1 LSRAKFSNIL
11 TPTLRSDRRGDVAG
25 RGRSR
30 RDPTDQPEDGMVD
43 PAIIAP
49 RSLRV
54 AAFTAAAAATPARS
68 RPRLITPGRPSERR
82 TSMSS
87 PSQSRILCALVVI
100 LATLAVFAVVTLAG
114 PPAAEAQRKKILNIA
129 AKEPDTLDPHSSTL
143 GQSQAIARFMFRGL
157 TRFAIKDGK
166 VTTAEVEPD
175 LAESWTMS
183 PDGTIWTFKLRK
195 GVQFHKGFGELTAE
209 DVKFSFERQINKTPG
224 TRYGVN
230 LDVIKSIEVV
240 DPHTVQIVLKA
251 YDAIFLLRMV
261 GYQQGY
267 IVSKKAAT
275 NPEQFKW
282 NPVGTG
288 PFYFDRH
295 SPREKVVLKVF
306 DQFHAGRPQI
316 DEVHYFDVPEDA
328 TKLIGL
334 EKGTFDLLYPEAVTA
349 DFADQVKK
357 MGAVI
362 DRRGPGQQER
372 FYIDMTKP
380 PFDDARVRKAFMH
393 AIDRKAIKETM
404 YPGGLARVASS
415 CVPPGYFG
423 HVPMSFP
430 EHNPA
435 LAKKLLAE
443 AGHPNGFTIKN
454 YFISKSFFYPKV
466 LTLAQ
471 EQLKQ
476 VGINVELQLVEHA
489 TFHENIRKNLNPFVL
504 YGGTRITDA
513 DPWLSLFFDSKEIPD
528 PATGNKGTNFAH
540 YRGIDDLLAA
550 GRVERDQ
557 KKRAAIYAETQKRLE
572 RDLVCLPIQDVANQ
586 WARNPKRV
594 SNPFDPNYGEFSLH
608 YSYNYPELLKIIN

>member
-1 LSRAKFSNIL
+1 MLSQKSSRFPL
-11 TPTLRSDRRGDVAG
+11 TLVA
-25 RGRSR
+25 
-30 RDPTDQPEDGMVD
+30 
-43 PAIIAP
+43 
-49 RSLRV
+49 SLAVLSAV
-54 AAFTAAAAATPARS
+54 ALA
-68 RPRLITPGRPSERR
+68 
-82 TSMSS
+82 
-87 PSQSRILCALVVI
+87 ALVE
-100 LATLAVFAVVTLAG
+100 
-114 PPAAEAQRKKILNIA
+114 PPSADAQRKKVLNIA
-129 AKEPDTLDPHSSTL
+129 AKEPDSLDPHASII

-175 LAESWTMS
+175 LAESWTLS
-183 PDGTIWTFKLRK
+183 PEGTIWTFKLKK

-209 DVKFSFERQINKTPG
+209 DVKFSFERQINRGPG
-224 TRYGVN
+224 LRFGVN
-230 LDVIKSIEVV
+230 LEVIKSIEVV
-240 DPHTVQIVLKA
+240 DPHTVQIALKSF
-251 YDAIFLLRMV
+251 DPIFLLRMV

-267 IVSKKAAT
+267 IISKKAAEKYG
-275 NPEQFKW
+275 EQFKW

-295 SPREKVVLKVF
+295 SPREKVVLKAF
-306 DQFHAGRPQI
+306 DKFYGGRPQI
-316 DEVHYFDVPEDA
+316 DEINYFDVPEDS

-334 EKGTFDLLYPEAVTA
+334 EKGTFDLLYPEVVTA

-362 DRRGPGQQER
+362 DRRGPGGQER
-372 FYIDMTKP
+372 FYINMTKP
-380 PFDDARVRKAFMH
+380 PFDDIRVRKAFMH

-404 YPGGLARVASS
+404 YPGGLARVAPS
-415 CVPPGYFG
+415 CLPPGYFG
-423 HVPMSFP
+423 HIPMEFP
-430 EHNPA
+430 EYNPE

-471 EQLKQ
+471 EQLRK
-476 VGINVELQLVEHA
+476 VGIIVELQVVEHA
-489 TFHENIRKNLNPFVL
+489 TFHENIRKNLDPFVL

-540 YRGIDDLLAA
+540 YRAIDDLLAA
-550 GRVERDQ
+550 GRVERDV
-557 KKRAAIYAETQKRLE
+557 KKRAAIYHEAQKRIQ
-572 RDLVCLPIQDVANQ
+572 RDLVCLPISDVPGQ

-594 SNPFDPNYGEFSLH
+594 STPFDPEYGEFSLH
-608 YSYNYPELLKIIN
+608 YSYNYPELLKVLN

>member
-1 LSRAKFSNIL
+1 ME
-11 TPTLRSDRRGDVAG
+11 RGI
-25 RGRSR
+25 SM
-30 RDPTDQPEDGMVD
+30 P
-43 PAIIAP
+43 
-49 RSLRV
+49 SH
-54 AAFTAAAAATPARS
+54 ARS
-68 RPRLITPGRPSERR
+68 RPSF
-82 TSMSS
+82 
-87 PSQSRILCALVVI
+87 ILVTL
-100 LATLAVFAVVTLAG
+100 LASLAVAILVTLAS
-114 PPAAEAQRKKILNIA
+114 PPAAEAQRKKVVNIA

-175 LAESWTMS
+175 LAESWTLS
-183 PDGTIWTFKLRK
+183 PEGTIWTFKLRK

-251 YDAIFLLRMV
+251 FDPIFLLRMV

-275 NPEQFKW
+275 NYEQFKW
-282 NPVGTG
+282 NPIGTG
-288 PFYFDRH
+288 PFYFDRQA
-295 SPREKVVLKVF
+295 PREKVVLKAF
-306 DQFHAGRPQI
+306 DKFYAGRPQI
-316 DEVHYFDVPEDA
+316 DEVQWFDVPEDA

-349 DFADQVKK
+349 DVDAQVRR
-357 MGAVI
+357 MGAVM
-362 DRRGPGQQER
+362 DRRGPGGQER
-372 FYIDMTKP
+372 FYLDMTHK
-380 PFDDARVRKAFMH
+380 PFDDIRVRKAFMH

-404 YPGGLARVASS
+404 YPGGLARLATS

-423 HVPMSFP
+423 HVPMQLP
-430 EHNPA
+430 EHNPE

-443 AGHPNGFTIKN
+443 AGYPNGFTIRN
-454 YFISKSFFYPKV
+454 YFISKSFFSPKV

-476 VGINVELQLVEHA
+476 VGINVELQVVDHA
-489 TFHENIRKNLNPFVL
+489 TYHENIRKNLNPFVL

-513 DPWLSLFFDSKEIPD
+513 DAWLSLFLDSTQIPD
-528 PATGNKGTNFAH
+528 PASGNKGTNFAH
-540 YRGIDDLLAA
+540 YKAIDDLLHA

-557 KKRAAIYAETQKRLE
+557 KKRAQIYAEAQKRME
-572 RDLVCLPIQDVANQ
+572 RDLVCLPISDVPGQ

-594 SNPFDPNYGEFSLH
+594 STPFDPEYGEYALH

>member
-1 LSRAKFSNIL
+1 MSRFSWL
-11 TPTLRSDRRGDVAG
+11 VMALGLLVVLGA
-25 RGRSR
+25 
-30 RDPTDQPEDGMVD
+30 V
-43 PAIIAP
+43 
-49 RSLRV
+49 
-54 AAFTAAAAATPARS
+54 
-68 RPRLITPGRPSERR
+68 
-82 TSMSS
+82 
-87 PSQSRILCALVVI
+87 ALVE
-100 LATLAVFAVVTLAG
+100 
-114 PPAAEAQRKKILNIA
+114 PPQAEAQKKVLNIA

-143 GQSQAIARFMFRGL
+143 GQSQAITRFMFRGL

-175 LAESWTMS
+175 LAESWTLS
-183 PDGTIWTFKLRK
+183 PEGTIWTMKLRK
-195 GVQFHKGFGELTAE
+195 GVQFHKGYGEMTAE
-209 DVKFSFERQINKTPG
+209 DVKFSFERQINKAPG

-240 DPHTVQIVLKA
+240 NPYTVQIVLKNF
-251 YDAIFLLRMV
+251 DPIFLLRMV

-267 IVSKKAAT
+267 IVSKKAM
-275 NPEQFKW
+275 EKLGDGFKW

-295 SPREKVVLKVF
+295 LPREKIVLKAF
-306 DQFHAGRPQI
+306 DKFHAGKPQI
-316 DEVHYFDVPEDA
+316 DEVNWFDVPEDA

-357 MGAVI
+357 MGAII
-362 DRRGPGQQER
+362 DRRGPGGQER
-372 FYIDMTKP
+372 FYINMTKP
-380 PFDDARVRKAFMH
+380 PFDDIRVRKAFMH

-404 YPGGLARVASS
+404 YPGDLAKLASS

-423 HVPMSFP
+423 HVPMKFP
-430 EHNPA
+430 EYNPE

-471 EQLKQ
+471 EQLKK
-476 VGINVELQLVEHA
+476 VGIIVELQVVEHA
-489 TFHENIRKNLNPFVL
+489 TFHENIRKNLDPFVL

-513 DPWLSLFFDSKEIPD
+513 DAWLSLFFESSEIPD

-540 YRGIDDLLAA
+540 YKGMDDLLAA
-550 GRVERDQ
+550 GRVERDV

-572 RDLVCLPIQDVANQ
+572 RDLVCLPLQDVPNQ

-594 SNPFDPNYGEFSLH
+594 SAPFDPNYGEFALH
-608 YSYNYPELLKIIN
+608 YSYNYPEMLKVLN